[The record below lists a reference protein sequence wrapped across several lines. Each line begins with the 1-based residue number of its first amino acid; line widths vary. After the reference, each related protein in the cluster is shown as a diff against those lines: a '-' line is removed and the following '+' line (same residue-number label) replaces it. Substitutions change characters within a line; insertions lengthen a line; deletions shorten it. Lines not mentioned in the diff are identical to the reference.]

1 MVPGI
6 STPPMA
12 TPPLAPV
19 VLVDGWL
26 TTPGWLST
34 PPPMA
39 DPEADTPP
47 LDAPDQLLF
56 APHREIDDAEM
67 DAMEERVDKEAR
79 RDVRQLRGLNER
91 VIATMGPRRPMTEAF
106 RKELAEESWRK
117 ELAEQA
123 IASQVAAADQEVRA
137 MKSARDDAEKKLRE
151 AEADLAAAVSKQR
164 ALKDLLLNSDDD
176 LLLNVIS
183 DDD

>member
-1 MVPGI
+1 
-6 STPPMA
+6 
-12 TPPLAPV
+12 
-19 VLVDGWL
+19 
-26 TTPGWLST
+26 
-34 PPPMA
+34 MA

-47 LDAPDQLLF
+47 LDAPDQL
-56 APHREIDDAEM
+56 PEEEGGGGRRREIDDAEM

-91 VIATMGPRRPMTEAF
+91 VIATMGPGRPMTEAL

-123 IASQVAAADQEVRA
+123 IASQVAAADQEVAEKKQR
-137 MKSARDDAEKKLRE
+137 REDAEKKLRE